1 MSIKTIVGRL
11 GADPETRATQSGKSV
26 VSFSVAETKRK
37 FDRDR
42 NDWVDDFTIWHDVES
57 WQNTDSIGQLGK
69 GELVIVLGEER
80 DASYQHRE
88 TGKTVR
94 RVVVRAQS
102 VGTLVRDGRS
112 QGPQG
117 AGDAWATPQADSG
130 SWAAATLGGAQNAG
144 QGFDSEVF

>member
-11 GADPETRATQSGKSV
+11 GADTETRATQNGKTV
-26 VSFSVAETKRK
+26 ASFSVAETKRK
-37 FDRDR
+37 FNRDT
-42 NDWVDDFTIWHDVES
+42 NQWEDQFTIWHDVES
-57 WQNTDSIGQLGK
+57 WQNTDSIGQLRK

-102 VGTLVRDGRS
+102 VGVLVRDGRNT
-112 QGPQG
+112 PQQATG
-117 AGDAWATPQADSG
+117 DAWSAPQTSGDAWATTGSG
-130 SWAAATLGGAQNAG
+130 SAADGQWGGD
-144 QGFDSEVF
+144 F

>member
-11 GADPETRATQSGKSV
+11 GADPEIRVTQGGKAV
-26 VSFSVAETKRK
+26 ASFSVAETKRK
-37 FDRDR
+37 FNRDS
-42 NDWVDDFTIWHDVES
+42 NQWEDDFTIWHDVES
-57 WQNTDSIGQLGK
+57 WQNTDALGALGK

-102 VGTLVRDGRS
+102 VGVLVRDGRNQS
-112 QGPQG
+112 QQ
-117 AGDAWATPQADSG
+117 ATGDAWSAPQASDERWATPG
-130 SWAAATLGGAQNAG
+130 GNGAQNGAW
-144 QGFDSEVF
+144 DKEVF